1 MTDRSMNNLVFDASD
16 HPSPVASCAPS
27 SAPPCDPSWT
37 RRGFLFGAAA
47 LATVP
52 VLTAADPAVAA
63 QELPDFPAGVDL
75 YRSAYRNW
83 VGEITADG
91 LWACAPS
98 GPDQVVDVVNW
109 AWRHGWTVRARG
121 AAHGWSPLTITEATS
136 ADAPVLLLDTAP
148 HLTCLALD
156 SPTAV
161 RAGTGITLEVLLTY
175 LEEHGLGVTAAPAPG
190 DLTLGGAL
198 AIDAHGTAV
207 PAEGERRTHG
217 HTYGSLSNLVLSLT
231 AVVWDEEAGAYVP
244 RTYRRDE
251 ADCAALLTH
260 LGRSLVTEVVLRVG
274 ANARLRC
281 LSRTDI
287 PAAELFAAPG
297 SDGRTL
303 ASFLDESGRV
313 EAIWFAFTEVP
324 WLKVWSVS
332 PTRPLTSRRV
342 TSPYNYPFSDSV
354 PTLVADLVGRMVS
367 GAAWYLAP
375 VLGNAQ
381 FDVAALGLVTT
392 LSADIWG
399 PSKNTLLYIRPTT
412 LRVTANGYAVL
423 TSRAQVQRVVA
434 EFTSFYRERL
444 KAYATQGRFPVNG
457 SVEIRVTGLD
467 DPADAE
473 LDGARAPLLSA
484 LRPSDAHP
492 EWDTAVWLDVLT
504 LPGTPHAA
512 AFLRELEH
520 FLLATYDGEHALTRV
535 EWSKGWAY
543 TDEAAWSDAEVL
555 DTAVPASFGEST
567 WGQAAGV
574 LDRLD
579 PHGVFGNAFLDRLL
593 R

>member
-1 MTDRSMNNLVFDASD
+1 MS
-16 HPSPVASCAPS
+16 
-27 SAPPCDPSWT
+27 
-37 RRGFLFGAAA
+37 RRGFLVGAAS
-47 LATVP
+47 LAAVP
-52 VLTAADPAVAA
+52 VLIAADPAVAA
-63 QELPDFPAGVDL
+63 RELPDFPADVSL

-91 LWACAPS
+91 LWACAPAA
-98 GPDQVVDVVNW
+98 PDQVADVVNW
-109 AWRHGWTVRARG
+109 AWRHGWRVRARG
-121 AAHGWSPLTITEATS
+121 AAHGWSPLTITEGTAS
-136 ADAPVLLLDTAP
+136 DAHVLLMDTAP
-148 HLTCLALD
+148 HLTGLSLD
-156 SPTAV
+156 SARAV
-161 RAGTGITLEVLLTY
+161 RAGTGVTMEALLSY

-207 PAEGERRTHG
+207 PARAEQRLPG

-231 AVVWDEEAGAYVP
+231 AVVWDERSGAYVL
-244 RTYRRDE
+244 RTYDRDE

-260 LGRSLVTEVVLRVG
+260 LGRALVTEVVLRVG
-274 ANARLRC
+274 ANVDLRC
-281 LSRTDI
+281 VSRTDI

-303 ASFLDESGRV
+303 ASHLDASGRV
-313 EAIWFAFTEVP
+313 EAIWFAFTEFP
-324 WLKVWSVS
+324 WLKVWSVA
-332 PTRPLTSRRV
+332 PTRPLTSRHV
-342 TSPYNYPFSDSV
+342 TSPYNYPFSDHV
-354 PTLVADLVGRMVS
+354 PTVVADLVGRMTS
-367 GAAWYLAP
+367 DAAWYLAP

-381 FDVAALGLVTT
+381 YDVAALGLVAT

-412 LRVTANGYAVL
+412 LRVAANGYAVL
-423 TSRAQVQRVVA
+423 TTRAQVQRVVA

-444 KAYATQGRFPVNG
+444 AAYATLDRFPVNG
-457 SVEIRVTGLD
+457 SMEIRVTGLD

-484 LRPSDAHP
+484 LRQSDTHP

-504 LPGTPHAA
+504 LPGTPYAE
-512 AFLRELEH
+512 AFLRELEQ
-520 FLLATYDGEHALTRV
+520 FLLRTFDGEHALTRV

-543 TDEAAWSDAEVL
+543 TDEAAWSDEEVL
-555 DTAVPASFGEST
+555 GTAVPTSLGEAE
-567 WGQAAGV
+567 WGQAAGI

-579 PHGVFGNAFLDRLL
+579 PHRVLGNGFLDRLL